1 MCPIVLGSTGTRSLE
16 RPPATLAYLMM
27 VRFAASPFALYRYGH
42 QRKVTGH
49 EMAF

>member
-27 VRFAASPFALYRYGH
+27 VRALYRYGH

>member
-27 VRFAASPFALYRYGH
+27 VRFAAPPSLYTGT
-42 QRKVTGH
+42 VTNGK
-49 EMAF
+49 